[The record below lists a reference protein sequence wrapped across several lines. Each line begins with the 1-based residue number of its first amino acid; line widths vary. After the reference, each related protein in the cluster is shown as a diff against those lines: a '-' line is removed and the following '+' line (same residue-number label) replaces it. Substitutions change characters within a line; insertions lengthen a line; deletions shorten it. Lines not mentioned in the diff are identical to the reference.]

1 MMRLPHYVGRLL
13 AGGSL
18 LLAGCAQPL
27 EEGPYRAYIQDAHHG
42 LTQTQE
48 VNGATVTC
56 SYRPPDLLV
65 AQELGGRGGAA
76 SLAAVDSLRRSY
88 AGRAYFSL
96 ALSQNGTEIENQLVT
111 DHDAFTQ
118 AITYLGAGIAQDVYL
133 ATPAP
138 RADSVAALTALYPR
152 QYGNTGRSTVLL
164 LFDTRRLNLS
174 RGFILSYHDQ
184 FFQLGNRR
192 FRFAAGDLA
201 DLPALKF

>member
-1 MMRLPHYVGRLL
+1 MRGLPQYAGLLL

-27 EEGPYRAYIQDAHHG
+27 EEGPYRAYIQEARHG

-48 VNGATVTC
+48 ANGATVTC

-65 AQELGGRGGAA
+65 AQELAGRGATTPM
-76 SLAAVDSLRRSY
+76 AVDSLRRSY

-96 ALSQNGTEIENQLVT
+96 ALAQNGTEIENQLVT
-111 DHDAFTQ
+111 DRDAFTQ
-118 AITYLGAGIAQDVYL
+118 AIAYLGAGIAQDVYL

-164 LFDTRRLNLS
+164 LFDTRRLDVS
-174 RGFILSYHDQ
+174 RGFTLSYHDR
-184 FFQLGNRR
+184 FFQLGTRR
-192 FRFAAGDLA
+192 FRFAARDLA

>member
-1 MMRLPHYVGRLL
+1 MRKLPYYAGRLL

-27 EEGPYRAYIQDAHHG
+27 EEGPYRAYIQEARHG

-48 VNGATVTC
+48 ANGATVTC

-65 AQELGGRGGAA
+65 AQELTGREAA
-76 SLAAVDSLRRSY
+76 TPAAVDSLRRSY

-164 LFDTRRLNLS
+164 LFDTRRLDLS
-174 RGFILSYHDQ
+174 RGFILSYHDR
-184 FFQLGNRR
+184 FFQLGARR